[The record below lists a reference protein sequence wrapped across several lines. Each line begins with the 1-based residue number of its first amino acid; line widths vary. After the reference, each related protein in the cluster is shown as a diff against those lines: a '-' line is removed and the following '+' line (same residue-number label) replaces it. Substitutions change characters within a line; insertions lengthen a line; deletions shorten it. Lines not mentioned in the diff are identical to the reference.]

1 MKLPSNRHLQ
11 QIFSCK
17 DFWNTP
23 TAPKHFLPSS
33 PSHHQKNISKKT
45 PKTSPS
51 FKQKHNCR
59 KTFPCLT
66 WSSFFI
72 PRCTELGAPIGCC
85 KGGTYDNE
93 VPASTWSG
101 KPWKPKKSSALFGDS
116 GFLEKN
122 KSDSMI
128 PPKRRVP
135 SKQKCGDKNYFFPV
149 FTVKN
154 TFGVTCFLFFE
165 PIMGFAKLT
174 AHLRCHCC
182 GYIWPE
188 MISGGS
194 FWWMF
199 FFLSEIFDLN
209 SSKKHGTYWRTL
221 QMHVDINIDVS

>member
-11 QIFSCK
+11 QIFSWK

-23 TAPKHFLPSS
+23 AAPKHFLPSS
-33 PSHHQKNISKKT
+33 PSQHQKTFQKKT
-45 PKTSPS
+45 PKTTLS

-66 WSSFFI
+66 WSSFFHPKMHWTWSSHWLLQRWDI
-72 PRCTELGAPIGCC
+72 RQWSARLYAVRKTLETEKELGGF
-85 KGGTYDNE
+85 
-93 VPASTWSG
+93 W
-101 KPWKPKKSSALFGDS
+101 WFGIS
-116 GFLEKN
+116 EKTVRV
-122 KSDSMI
+122 I
-128 PPKRRVP
+128 PQKRRVP
-135 SKQKCGDKNYFFPV
+135 SKQTCGDKNYCFPV
-149 FTVKN
+149 FPVKN

-165 PIMGFAKLT
+165 PIISLAKLT

-199 FFLSEIFDLN
+199 FFFQKFLI
-209 SSKKHGTYWRTL
+209 
-221 QMHVDINIDVS
+221 